1 MHPLTLALVDELN
14 VSQQIFFGLLAAAM
28 GISALRLVTTKN
40 LVHAALYLTVVLAGA
55 AGIYILLAA
64 EFVAWVQVLIY
75 IGAIVILFLFG
86 IMLTRAPMRS
96 EGGMDNGQRI
106 AAAIVGLFLFGV
118 ITALLV
124 DAYGGKEIKLQNR
137 LVVIGRSSTI
147 ATSIFRDYLVPFEVV
162 SMLLLAALV
171 GAVVIARR
179 D

>member
-1 MHPLTLALVDELN
+1 VVAQNIAFWILAVTM
-14 VSQQIFFGLLAAAM
+14 AAAAI
-28 GISALRLVTTKN
+28 GVVRSQNV
-40 LVHAALYLTVVLAGA
+40 VHAALYLVVVLGGA
-55 AGIYILLAA
+55 AAQYILLAA

-96 EGGMDNGQRI
+96 EGGMDNNQRW
-106 AAAIVGLFLFGV
+106 AAAVVSLFLFGV
-118 ITALLV
+118 VTALFV
-124 DAYGGKEIKLQNR
+124 DAYGGKEIKLHDR
-137 LVVIGRSSTI
+137 LVVIGSSGTI
-147 ATSIFRDYLVPFEVV
+147 ASSIFRDYLVPFEVV

>member
-1 MHPLTLALVDELN
+1 VVAQNVAFWILAIAMAGAAIGVVRSQN
-14 VSQQIFFGLLAAAM
+14 V
-28 GISALRLVTTKN
+28 
-40 LVHAALYLTVVLAGA
+40 VHAALYLVVVLAGA
-55 AGIYILLAA
+55 AAQYILLAA

-86 IMLTRAPMRS
+86 IMLTRAPMRP
-96 EGGMDNGQRI
+96 EGSMDNNQRI
-106 AAAIVGLFLFGV
+106 ASAVVGVFLFGV

-124 DAYGGKEIKLQNR
+124 DAYGGKEIKLENK
-137 LVVIGRSSTI
+137 LVAIGRSGTI

>member
-1 MHPLTLALVDELN
+1 VVAQNVAFWILAVAMAGAAIGVVRSQN
-14 VSQQIFFGLLAAAM
+14 V
-28 GISALRLVTTKN
+28 
-40 LVHAALYLTVVLAGA
+40 VHAALYLVVVLAGA
-55 AGIYILLAA
+55 AAQYILLAA

-86 IMLTRAPMRS
+86 IMLTRAPMGS
-96 EGGMDNGQRI
+96 QGGLDNGQRI
-106 AAAIVGLFLFGV
+106 ASAVVGLFLFGV

-124 DAYGGKEIKLQNR
+124 DAYGGKEIKLENK

-147 ATSIFRDYLVPFEVV
+147 ATSMFRNYLVPFEVV